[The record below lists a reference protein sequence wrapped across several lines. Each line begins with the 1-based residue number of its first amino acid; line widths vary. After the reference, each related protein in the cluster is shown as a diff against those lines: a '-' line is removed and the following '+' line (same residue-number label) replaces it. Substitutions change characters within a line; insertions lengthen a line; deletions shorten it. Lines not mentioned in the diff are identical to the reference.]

1 MAKKHI
7 SVGSVKSLKKDAK
20 RLKSVPPEYRASVY
34 FQMEQEKRSLQ
45 DAQRKETLAS
55 LRTVLQGLKQ
65 DLRKA
70 CTESTRVDLT
80 QKIAFCEKAIRKS
93 PKPTHKGSPTLPGF
107 FESAQKR

>member
-1 MAKKHI
+1 MARKHI
-7 SVGSVKSLKKDAK
+7 SDGSVKSLKKDAK

-34 FQMEQEKRSLQ
+34 VQMEQEKRSLQ

-93 PKPTHKGSPTLPGF
+93 PKPTHKGSPTLPGS